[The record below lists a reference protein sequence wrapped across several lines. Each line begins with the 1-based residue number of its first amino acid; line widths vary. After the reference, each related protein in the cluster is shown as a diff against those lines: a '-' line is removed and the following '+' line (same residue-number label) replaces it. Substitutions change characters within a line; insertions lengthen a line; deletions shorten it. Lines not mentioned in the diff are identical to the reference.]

1 MPRNTSV
8 TLGAHFDEF
17 VAEILQQ
24 GRFQTVS
31 EVVRAGLR
39 KLEADET
46 QLRALRAKL
55 QAGEDSPVVGNFDGE
70 KFIARMH
77 KNNAR

>member
-1 MPRNTSV
+1 VKSSV
-8 TLGAHFDEF
+8 PA
-17 VAEILQQ
+17 
-24 GRFQTVS
+24 
-31 EVVRAGLR
+31 

-55 QAGEDSPVVGNFDGE
+55 QEGEDSPVVENFDGE
-70 KFIARMH
+70 KLIARMH